1 MKEIYLLVGVIEYEG
16 DTILGVYTTKEKAL
30 KQRSIASVDKDI
42 KETYNEIAI
51 VLVETN
57 KNYEILGV

>member
-16 DTILGVYTTKEKAL
+16 DTVLGVYTTSEKAL
-30 KQRSIASVDKDI
+30 EQRSIAVLDKDI
-42 KETYNEIAI
+42 KNTYNEIDI
-51 VLVETN
+51 VPVETN